1 MVSDRL
7 QSFKQM
13 FVGDRVIENIILV
26 DDYVSLILQKGI
38 LKSGKEGHVDMQTF
52 HGFVDKLKRRNSQ
65 EIASAL
71 GIPAEN
77 TSLLYLS
84 ATMIKHMMKV
94 LGAKTLWA
102 PGVSL
107 CDGIAYE
114 YAEKNKLLSASHNFE
129 QDILACARDINRR
142 YHSGERST
150 REREA
155 IALTLFDHMKKV
167 HGLNKRDRLL
177 LQLAA
182 ILNECGRYIS
192 LTNVGESSY
201 NIVMATEMIGLSHL
215 EREIV
220 ANIVKYST
228 EPFEYYET
236 VGRVTTLD
244 RESFLKIAKLTAII
258 RLADGLDIS
267 HREKCD
273 KVRTTLKEDS
283 IIISVES
290 NEDMTLELAMFERNA
305 DLFEEVY
312 NIKPVV
318 KQKKSNI
325 G

>member
-1 MVSDRL
+1 MREELSNISYRTYQLEEIVDEMVSDRL

-114 YAEKNKLLSASHNFE
+114 YAF
-129 QDILACARDINRR
+129 
-142 YHSGERST
+142 
-150 REREA
+150 
-155 IALTLFDHMKKV
+155 
-167 HGLNKRDRLL
+167 
-177 LQLAA
+177 
-182 ILNECGRYIS
+182 
-192 LTNVGESSY
+192 
-201 NIVMATEMIGLSHL
+201 
-215 EREIV
+215 
-220 ANIVKYST
+220 
-228 EPFEYYET
+228 
-236 VGRVTTLD
+236 TTLRPVPSSATLPMTSAV
-244 RESFLKIAKLTAII
+244 RELPKPSVITPQTAATAV
-258 RLADGLDIS
+258 LW
-267 HREKCD
+267 
-273 KVRTTLKEDS
+273 
-283 IIISVES
+283 
-290 NEDMTLELAMFERNA
+290 FE
-305 DLFEEVY
+305 
-312 NIKPVV
+312 
-318 KQKKSNI
+318 
-325 G
+325 